1 MKPTIESK
9 LRKIIREELDYYFDR
24 LQSSLNESSRQN
36 LEPRQNIKTKVS
48 NDLEQQERKQFRE
61 KYSGIL
67 GTISEDIDMDGF
79 DGASNSILE
88 NRTLNILG
96 KNPKTKS
103 VYDALTKDYSQLLKK
118 MDTK

>member
-24 LQSSLNESSRQN
+24 LQTSLNESSRQN
-36 LEPRQNIKTKVS
+36 FEPTKPQVP
-48 NDLEQQERKQFRE
+48 NDLVQEERKQFRQ

-67 GTISEDIDMDGF
+67 RAASEDLDMRGMDGE
-79 DGASNSILE
+79 SNSILE
-88 NRTLNILG
+88 SRTLNVLG

-103 VYDALTKDYSQLLKK
+103 VYDALTKDYSALLKK
-118 MDTK
+118 METK